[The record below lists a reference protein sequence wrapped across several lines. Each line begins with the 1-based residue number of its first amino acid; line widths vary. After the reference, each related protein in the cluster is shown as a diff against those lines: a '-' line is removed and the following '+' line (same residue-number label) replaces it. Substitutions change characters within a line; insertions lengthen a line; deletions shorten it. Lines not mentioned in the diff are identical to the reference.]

1 MNRTFRNRINQES
14 INTVMDVFHSF
25 VCMLTDEQLQRWWAN
40 SVVTIRALSNSV
52 DKDTEQTQQFIRE
65 EQLKRDIIEGVCL
78 SRRVALATP
87 DY

>member
-65 EQLKRDIIEGVCL
+65 EQLKKEIIEDVCL
-78 SRRVALATP
+78 RRQVKLATP
-87 DY
+87 NY